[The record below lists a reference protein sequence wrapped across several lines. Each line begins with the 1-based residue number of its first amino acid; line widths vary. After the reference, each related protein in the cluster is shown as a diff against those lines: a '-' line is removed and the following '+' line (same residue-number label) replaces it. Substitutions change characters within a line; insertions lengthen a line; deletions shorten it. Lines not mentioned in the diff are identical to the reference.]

1 MALHDL
7 DTNGRRF
14 TSWAALIGGAM
25 AATCLLSYLA
35 ALGGALD
42 AMFRP
47 DFALTMTPQAR
58 GLFHISQVADVF
70 GFYLPVL
77 VIGIYLQMRLRSRH
91 GLVVDVAAAFLVIST
106 LLGIAGSAIQI
117 ATLPHL
123 AQAHSAADPATRSAA
138 EIAWLAIVHA
148 AQKGLWVMEGPTLG
162 FWAWVSGAALRREGM
177 RLGLP
182 LMLIGAAYL
191 IYAALT
197 LAGFGEIAGLGQ
209 LVILPAQVVWM
220 VLFGLSLR
228 RPARG

>member
-1 MALHDL
+1 M
-7 DTNGRRF
+7 TGRRL
-14 TSWAALIGGAM
+14 TSRTALIGGAM

-35 ALGGALD
+35 ATGGDLG

-47 DFALTMTPQAR
+47 DFALTMTAQAR

-91 GLVVDVAAAFLVIST
+91 GVVINIATAFLIVST

-123 AQAHSAADPATRSAA
+123 AQAHATGDPATRSAA

-162 FWAWVSGAALRREGM
+162 FWAWVTGAALRREGA
-177 RLGLP
+177 RLGGA

-191 IYAALT
+191 VYVALT
-197 LAGFGEIAGLGQ
+197 LAGFGDIAGLGQ
-209 LVILPAQVVWM
+209 LVILPAQVIWM
-220 VLFGLSLR
+220 VLFGLGLCR
-228 RPARG
+228 EKLG